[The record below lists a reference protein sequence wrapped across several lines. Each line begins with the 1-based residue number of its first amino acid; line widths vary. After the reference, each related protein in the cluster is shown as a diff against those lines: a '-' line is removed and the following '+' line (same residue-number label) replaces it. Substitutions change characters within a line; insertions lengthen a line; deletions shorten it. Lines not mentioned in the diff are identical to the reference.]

1 MSDYDANAHIPDD
14 FLTLLF
20 LLKKFCPNKYHKIL
34 KVIPFCYG

>member
-1 MSDYDANAHIPDD
+1 
-14 FLTLLF
+14 LF